1 MANIPKAP
9 SHVYSTGTTT
19 VGLVTKDGVVLATD
33 RRVTAGYY
41 IAHRKGRKIWKID
54 NHVAATMSG
63 AVADVQMILNE
74 LTHQAIEYRINYQAP
89 IPIKALAN
97 YASIVMF
104 YSRPAIY
111 IAHMILGGVDPY
123 EGPVLYAVDWYGSFT
138 REDRFMSTGSGSP
151 TAFGVLEDGYRD
163 DMTLDEAIKLA
174 IRAVRAAILHDP
186 GSGEGIDVVVI
197 SRDKGY
203 YEVPT

>member
-1 MANIPKAP
+1 VDRASNQRG
-9 SHVYSTGTTT
+9 VLTTGTTT
-19 VGLVTKDGVVLATD
+19 VGIVTKEGVVLATD

-41 IAHRKGRKIWKID
+41 IAHRKGKKIWKID

-74 LTHQAIEYRINYQAP
+74 LTHLAMDYKINHQTP
-89 IPIKALAN
+89 IPIRTLAN
-97 YASIVMF
+97 YASVIMF
-104 YSRPAIY
+104 YSRPMIY
-111 IAHMILGGVDPY
+111 IAHMIIGGVDGE

-163 DMTLDEAIKLA
+163 DITLNDAVKLA
-174 IRAVRAAILHDP
+174 IRAVKAAMLHDP
-186 GSGEGIDVVVI
+186 GSGEGVDVI
-197 SRDKGY
+197 TITKESGY
-203 YEVPT
+203 SEVQV